1 MNFVMEDPIIN
12 GKVLEDNC
20 FFGDKD
26 CLVELLDTVD
36 DNGVREQGG
45 ELFVNTERFSRLSRC
60 FVMNFN
66 SICEVLPRQ

>member
-45 ELFVNTERFSRLSRC
+45 ELFVNTERFFPSVAMFCYEFQLNLRG
-60 FVMNFN
+60 
-66 SICEVLPRQ
+66 PA

>member
-36 DNGVREQGG
+36 DNGVQEQGQ
-45 ELFVNTERFSRLSRC
+45 LFVNIEIR
-60 FVMNFN
+60 N
-66 SICEVLPRQ
+66 P